1 MFERV
6 ESTYGGKSLLV
17 VGVLTVRSELRKE
30 CIFFGPGRLRQL
42 QPQQGC
48 YYIDRDYLQA
58 SKILRSFSLILTN
71 RIGRYLVSGTG
82 KVSQRAVHELQ
93 HFVTKDL
100 WLLHAR
106 LLSKDRRQVSAASMA
121 TDCFRVSLQ
130 EDIRSMYKSR

>member
-48 YYIDRDYLQA
+48 YYIDRDYLHYRHQ
-58 SKILRSFSLILTN
+58 
-71 RIGRYLVSGTG
+71 RY
-82 KVSQRAVHELQ
+82 KVFFANSHQ
-93 HFVTKDL
+93 
-100 WLLHAR
+100 
-106 LLSKDRRQVSAASMA
+106 
-121 TDCFRVSLQ
+121 
-130 EDIRSMYKSR
+130 